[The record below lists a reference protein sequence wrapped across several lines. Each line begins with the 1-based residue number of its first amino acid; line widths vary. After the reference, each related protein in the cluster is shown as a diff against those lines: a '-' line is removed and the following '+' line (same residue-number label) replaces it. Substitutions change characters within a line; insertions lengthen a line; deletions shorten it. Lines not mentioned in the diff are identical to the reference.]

1 MKAYIDISSVSYVL
15 PIVVGIAVAIGSW
28 IYIHFRRAK
37 SKISKKLGIDENAG
51 KEVEDD
57 VVINDEAENEE
68 KTNAE
73 ETAVGETDVDQ
84 TETEK
89 PKENE

>member
-1 MKAYIDISSVSYVL
+1 MFAYIDISSVSYVL

-28 IYIHFRRAK
+28 VYIHFRRAK

-57 VVINDEAENEE
+57 IVISDEETDETSDESENASGDGENVEEE
-68 KTNAE
+68 KKDE
-73 ETAVGETDVDQ
+73 
-84 TETEK
+84 
-89 PKENE
+89 

>member
-28 IYIHFRRAK
+28 VYIHFRRAK

-57 VVINDEAENEE
+57 IVISDESDETPDESENIAVVEENVEEE
-68 KTNAE
+68 KKDE
-73 ETAVGETDVDQ
+73 
-84 TETEK
+84 
-89 PKENE
+89 

>member
-28 IYIHFRRAK
+28 IYIHFRRVK

-57 VVINDEAENEE
+57 IVISDEEAVEATAESEAVETTEE
-68 KTNAE
+68 NSDGAE
-73 ETAVGETDVDQ
+73 ENKDE
-84 TETEK
+84 
-89 PKENE
+89 